1 MTSQNFQGG
10 PSSPGRQPR
19 AAFLP
24 RALGFNAMSKIRI
37 LTGPLRGREKS
48 LNDKS
53 VTIGR
58 DVEAGI
64 QILDR
69 SASRFH
75 CEVFPV
81 GGMWFVRD
89 LESKNGT
96 HVNDERLQDEELLR
110 IGDVI
115 RIGTT
120 EMVFEPGQAIAD
132 DDSSNRVAYNDDPDM
147 LSNTLEFKVDAL
159 SDLSDPQEVESK
171 SDNSKG
177 LRILYQVGRILSDG
191 TGPEVEARVLDCL
204 IASMPAECALIFRRE
219 PTSGKLVP
227 AVVRT
232 SAPHIQPII
241 SRSIIKKTFTENK
254 ALHSANAQED
264 DRFSKNHSVT
274 LKGIRS
280 VVCVPLTVGGRVV
293 GVLYLSRGASS
304 TTGPFSVPSFDQ
316 FDLELASAVAIQVG
330 LAQAAGDERRR
341 HQSSMQQVLTTM
353 VRALESRA
361 GCQGSGERCA
371 RASAA
376 LATALGLD
384 AVAQARVR
392 QAGLL
397 HHFTRL
403 ITDGGRVTA
412 RNLLLLEH
420 IDDLETIL
428 PLVRQAHERLDGS
441 GPGGIK
447 SDDLDTEVRI
457 LAAAVALEDRLVQEP
472 TADPGP
478 LITILQADR
487 GLDQAITAKLMA
499 CHLDGTLY
507 Q

>member
-1 MTSQNFQGG
+1 
-10 PSSPGRQPR
+10 
-19 AAFLP
+19 
-24 RALGFNAMSKIRI
+24 MSKIRI

-48 LNDKS
+48 LVDKA

-96 HVNDERLQDEELLR
+96 HVNDERLTDEELLR
-110 IGDVI
+110 VGDVI

-120 EMVFEPGQAIAD
+120 EMVYEPGQAIAD
-132 DDSSNRVAYNDDPDM
+132 DDSSNRIAYNDDPDM
-147 LSNTLEFKVDAL
+147 LSNTLEFRLDAL
-159 SDLSDPQEVESK
+159 SDLADPQESSPKE
-171 SDNSKG
+171 DNSKG
-177 LRILYQVGRILSDG
+177 LRILYQVGRILADG

-219 PTSGKLVP
+219 PTTGKLVP
-227 AVVRT
+227 GVVRT
-232 SAPHIQPII
+232 SAPHIQPVI

-264 DRFSKNHSVT
+264 DRFSKNQSIT

-280 VVCVPLTVGGRVV
+280 VVCVPLTVSGRVI
-293 GVLYLSRGASS
+293 GVVYMSRGASTVS
-304 TTGPFSVPSFDQ
+304 GPFSVPAFDQ
-316 FDLELASAVAIQVG
+316 FDLELVSAVAIQVG
-330 LAQAAGDERRR
+330 LAQAAADERRR
-341 HQSSMQQVLTTM
+341 HHDSMQQVLTTM
-353 VRALESRA
+353 IRALEGRA
-361 GCQGSGERCA
+361 GCLGSGERCA
-371 RASAA
+371 RTAGA
-376 LATALGLD
+376 LAAAMGLD
-384 AVAQARVR
+384 PAAQNRLR

-403 ITDGGRVTA
+403 VTDGGRVTA

-420 IDDLETIL
+420 IDDLETVL
-428 PLVRQAHERLDGS
+428 PLVRQARERLDGS
-441 GPGGIK
+441 GPGGVK
-447 SDDLDTEVRI
+447 ADELDTEDRL
-457 LAAAVALEDRLVQEP
+457 LAAAVALEDRLSQDP
-472 TADPGP
+472 TADPAP
-478 LITILQADR
+478 LITALQADA
-487 GLDQAITAKLMA
+487 GLDKTITARLMG
-499 CHLDGTLY
+499 CHLDGSLY